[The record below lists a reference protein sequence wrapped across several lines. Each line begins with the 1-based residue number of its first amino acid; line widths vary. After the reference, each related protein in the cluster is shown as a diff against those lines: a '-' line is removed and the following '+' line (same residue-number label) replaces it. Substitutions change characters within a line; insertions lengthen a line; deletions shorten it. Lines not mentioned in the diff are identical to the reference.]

1 MIALLSGTVADRRLD
16 SVVINCSGVGYRLSI
31 SSQTLAAVPDQG
43 GELSLFVH
51 LVVRDDAIALYG
63 FASEAEQE
71 LFLMLLG
78 VPSVGPKVALAVLS
92 SGDPGSVL
100 SSIAAGDVGRLQSV
114 PGIGKRTAERIC
126 LDLRDAAGAAAA
138 LLGATSDTSSTQGL
152 RPMAREALLN
162 LGLDERETE
171 RLLDEVDGDTVEELI
186 SNALKRSAA

>member
-31 SSQTLAAVPDQG
+31 SSQTLAVVPDQG

>member
-1 MIALLSGTVADRRLD
+1 
-16 SVVINCSGVGYRLSI
+16 
-31 SSQTLAAVPDQG
+31 
-43 GELSLFVH
+43 
-51 LVVRDDAIALYG
+51 
-63 FASEAEQE
+63 
-71 LFLMLLG
+71 MLLG

-171 RLLDEVDGDTVEELI
+171 RLHDDVDGDTVEELI